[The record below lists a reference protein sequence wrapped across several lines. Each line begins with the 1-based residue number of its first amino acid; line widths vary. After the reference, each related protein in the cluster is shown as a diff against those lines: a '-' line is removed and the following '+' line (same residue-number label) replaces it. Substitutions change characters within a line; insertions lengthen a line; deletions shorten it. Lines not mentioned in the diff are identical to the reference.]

1 MWYLPLFLLGL
12 AIGSFFNVIA
22 FRFKEGQFIFANKV
36 VGGRSRCMHCKRT
49 LAWYELVPLFS
60 FLLQLGRCRSCGHR
74 LSLEYPLVEFLAGLL
89 LPLVAFYFFNFK
101 RLDYLSLATGNH
113 SFMLW
118 GAVAIWSLIFLF
130 LLLLSVIDYRE
141 YLIPDEIPY
150 FLAAFGIVWVA
161 CLVFFSSSGGKA
173 LTFSGSFVGEY
184 AFIFGILSNIW
195 LNHLLG
201 ALAGALT
208 IGAIF
213 FLSRGRAIGFGD
225 VILLG
230 VLGFIFGWPD
240 VVLILLLSFL
250 IGAAVSVV
258 LLIRRAKGMKDFVP
272 FAPFIALSSLI
283 VFFYG
288 ADILHWYFIVFNPF
302 A

>member
-1 MWYLPLFLLGL
+1 MWYLLPLFLFGL
-12 AIGSFFNVIA
+12 AIGSFFNVVA
-22 FRFKEGQFIFANKV
+22 FRFKEGQFLFANKV

-49 LAWYELVPLFS
+49 LVWYELIPLFS
-60 FLLQLGRCRSCGHR
+60 FLLQLGRCRSCGQR
-74 LSLEYPLVEFLAGLL
+74 LSLQYPLVELLAGLL
-89 LPLVAFYFFNFK
+89 LPLVALYFFHFK
-101 RLDYLSLATGNH
+101 RLNYLAFTSGGNDL
-113 SFMLW
+113 MLW
-118 GAVAIWSLIFLF
+118 TAVALWSLIFLF

-150 FLAAFGIVWVA
+150 FLAAFGVIWVA
-161 CLVFFSSSGGKA
+161 CLAIWGTP

-184 AFIFGILSNIW
+184 ASIFGVLNNVW
-195 LNHLLG
+195 LNHLVG
-201 ALAGALT
+201 ALVGALI

-230 VLGFIFGWPD
+230 VLGFLFGWPD
-240 VVLILLLSFL
+240 VVMILLLSFL

-258 LLIRRAKGMKDFVP
+258 LIMRRTKGMKDFVP
-272 FAPFIALSSLI
+272 FAPFIALSSLL

-302 A
+302 S